1 MMMYWILTALSFGH
15 FWLIIPYVFVRF
27 YLGFDILFKSLRV
40 MNDFRENH
48 YIPEM
53 EKQVSDYLIVYNLWH
68 LLFGVISTIV
78 EPFGPWGF
86 LTNLAISIGVWV
98 YIDIMS

>member
-1 MMMYWILTALSFGH
+1 MMMYWILTGLSFGQ
-15 FWLIIPYVFVRF
+15 FWTWIPYTFVSI
-27 YLGFDILFKSLRV
+27 YTTLNIIFKSLRV

-68 LLFGVISTIV
+68 ILFKVLMWIAEPWG
-78 EPFGPWGF
+78 PFGF
-86 LTNLAISIGVWV
+86 ITNLSISIGVWV

>member
-1 MMMYWILTALSFGH
+1 
-15 FWLIIPYVFVRF
+15 
-27 YLGFDILFKSLRV
+27 

-53 EKQVSDYLIVYNLWH
+53 EKQASDYLIVYNLWH
-68 LLFGVISTIV
+68 LLFGTINLV
-78 EPFGPWGF
+78 AEPWGPFGF
-86 LTNLAISIGVWV
+86 LTNLTVSIGVWV